1 MRSCGRRDGRCR
13 GVGTSRRGLRRREQ
27 STIRGV
33 ESAGECR
40 RPQVEGVA
48 AAEGKHMPRCAD
60 KLRQAP
66 AAGDAASPE
75 RGSASRKVAAQRYG
89 LW

>member
-1 MRSCGRRDGRCR
+1 MSGKVTALLFRVSMPK
-13 GVGTSRRGLRRREQ
+13 
-27 STIRGV
+27 
-33 ESAGECR
+33 SASDAILGHR

-60 KLRQAP
+60 KLGQAP